1 MLLSTTWIIYSI
13 DHLLDSKHFDSFQ
26 KIPNRYLFVSNNKP
40 IILIFFVVII
50 SINLY
55 IIFDKLAF
63 YQILFGIILC
73 LISAVYIY
81 TNHKIKSIFFP
92 KELIISLVFSIA
104 ILLASNFAFNIIASV
119 ILFGLIFSNVL
130 IYSLI
135 GESEDK
141 IVKMTSSVHNFG
153 EKKIRLFLLLVLI
166 ATILF
171 IISYDL
177 KDQAILFVLVFYF
190 LIVLLRLYKTKSSI
204 LRNFCDV
211 FLVVLV
217 F

>member
-1 MLLSTTWIIYSI
+1 MLLSTTWIIYCI
-13 DHLLDSKHFDSFQ
+13 DHLLDSKHFDGFQ

-40 IILIFFVVII
+40 IILIFFVAIFT
-50 SINLY
+50 INFY

-63 YQILFGIILC
+63 YQILFGIVLC
-73 LISAVYIY
+73 LISATYIY
-81 TNHKIKSIFFP
+81 INHKIKSIFFP

-104 ILLASNFAFNIIASV
+104 ILLSSNLVFNIIASV

-130 IYSLI
+130 LYSLI

-141 IVKMTSSVHNFG
+141 IVKMTSSVHYLG
-153 EKKIRLFLLLVLI
+153 EKKTRLFLLFVLI
-166 ATILF
+166 TNALL

-177 KDQAILFVLVFYF
+177 KNQAILFVLVFYF
-190 LIVLLRLYKTKSSI
+190 LTVLLRLYKTKSSS

-217 F
+217 L